1 MYKLMADVVLD
12 GVTIES
18 KVIKRKA
25 DDALIPKDNNNAD
38 YQEYLEWVSEGNT
51 PEEAE

>member
-25 DDALIPKDNNNAD
+25 DDALIPKDNNNTD
-38 YQEYLEWVSEGNT
+38 YQEYLEWAETNT
-51 PEEAE
+51 IEEAD